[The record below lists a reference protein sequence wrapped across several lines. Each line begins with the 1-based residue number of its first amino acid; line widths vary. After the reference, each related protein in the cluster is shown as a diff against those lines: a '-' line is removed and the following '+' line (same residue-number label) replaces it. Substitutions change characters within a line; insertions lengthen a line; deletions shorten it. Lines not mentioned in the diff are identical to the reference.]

1 MALSLYPSQEQYLS
15 RLGKRPYLFAEVG
28 TGKTLMALFR
38 VHRTGTRKVLVIC
51 PASVRD
57 TQVWELDLEKSGL
70 QFDQF
75 EVQGFSFLQ
84 KFKTLD
90 FNKYSDY
97 YVIID
102 ECFIG
107 ETLVQTDSG
116 DKQIRDIKI
125 GDKVQ
130 SYNHQTNRVELKTVT
145 RLVKKEYNDKYYC
158 IFSSH
163 GAIIA
168 TYNHPVM
175 TQDGYKMAQDVVEGD
190 TVYERVDNSKQNTQ
204 VRSGS
209 EMQVL
214 REHTS
219 GEGLESKAGAAISS
233 KELANLQR
241 GVRSK
246 IVRDSLQQKSEQKPK
261 QPHVSGEGTSD
272 FKGEWDSLANM
283 GEGQEHGS
291 PQGWE
296 WQYIPLATVT
306 LREVRESEQGLDY
319 GAANTDKR
327 AEEPTKI
334 SDLLQSRYR
343 ERLLQACGRVRRTEP
358 SRASEVQ
365 RQEEGRKIRAAR
377 VERVAVL
384 EREDIERHGL
394 SSEPNTVYC
403 IEVEGN
409 SNFFANDMLVHN
421 CHKIK
426 NSQSLQ
432 GMGAWKLC
440 LEARGYLFLSGT
452 PMSKWADAVNYAKI
466 TGLVKHKTEFYRRF
480 VVEQRS
486 YAHKGMDIVGYR
498 DTDTLIR
505 WWNSIALRLRAE
517 ECVELPKKQVIDVQI
532 PIKRKEYIR
541 MIKERMSADGEPLD
555 SAPKL
560 TWALRRYAEVSPEK
574 LAWVTEKVEGLPN
587 ALIFANT
594 IGAIEALSAKLKAA
608 GIKHGVWY
616 GAKKDKF
623 TDQDVMIVQ
632 YQSGGTGLNL
642 QKFNTTIFLSP
653 CYSFIDYTQAVGRTY
668 RNGQAQKCT
677 FYHLRAQNTIDG
689 AIYAALSEKR
699 DFDDKLTGIKEVN
712 WMEMMS

>member
-1 MALSLYPSQEQYLS
+1 MQLYQSQEQYLS

-38 VHRTGTRKVLVIC
+38 VHRTGTRKVLIIC

-70 QFDQF
+70 QFDEF

-84 KFKTLD
+84 KFKKID
-90 FNKYSDY
+90 FSKYRDY

-102 ECFIG
+102 E
-107 ETLVQTDSG
+107 
-116 DKQIRDIKI
+116 
-125 GDKVQ
+125 
-130 SYNHQTNRVELKTVT
+130 
-145 RLVKKEYNDKYYC
+145 
-158 IFSSH
+158 
-163 GAIIA
+163 A
-168 TYNHPVM
+168 
-175 TQDGYKMAQDVVEGD
+175 
-190 TVYERVDNSKQNTQ
+190 
-204 VRSGS
+204 
-209 EMQVL
+209 
-214 REHTS
+214 
-219 GEGLESKAGAAISS
+219 
-233 KELANLQR
+233 
-241 GVRSK
+241 
-246 IVRDSLQQKSEQKPK
+246 
-261 QPHVSGEGTSD
+261 
-272 FKGEWDSLANM
+272 
-283 GEGQEHGS
+283 
-291 PQGWE
+291 
-296 WQYIPLATVT
+296 
-306 LREVRESEQGLDY
+306 
-319 GAANTDKR
+319 
-327 AEEPTKI
+327 
-334 SDLLQSRYR
+334 
-343 ERLLQACGRVRRTEP
+343 
-358 SRASEVQ
+358 
-365 RQEEGRKIRAAR
+365 
-377 VERVAVL
+377 
-384 EREDIERHGL
+384 
-394 SSEPNTVYC
+394 
-403 IEVEGN
+403 
-409 SNFFANDMLVHN
+409 
-421 CHKIK
+421 HKIK

-498 DTDTLIR
+498 DTETLVR
-505 WWNSIALRLRAE
+505 WWNGIALRLRAE

-541 MIKERMSADGEPLD
+541 MIKERISADGEPLD

-668 RNGQAQKCT
+668 RNGQAEKCT

-699 DFDDKLTGIKEVN
+699 DFDDKLTGTSQESWLEILGG
-712 WMEMMS
+712 